1 MGEKK
6 NFDSSLMNF
15 IEPVQASQD
24 YFIKK
29 EITKLV
35 KIELKGFE
43 SFFKLAG
50 LDEKTKEELCYILSD
65 ARRLPAALGGFHG
78 AYPGGLFDHT
88 LLVVNYANFICS
100 SLTKDT
106 SWLKKLILTAICHDF
121 GKIQHYGFK
130 LDLNNRK
137 IKIHIIEADDVRL
150 ELSSKFKISGQ
161 DRHVENGIA
170 IIKKYLSKHNLLF
183 DDDMYQAIAFH
194 HGSWS
199 KYHPQK
205 FNTLSSILHVADMI
219 ASQILK
225 I

>member
-170 IIKKYLSKHNLLF
+170 I
-183 DDDMYQAIAFH
+183 
-194 HGSWS
+194 
-199 KYHPQK
+199 
-205 FNTLSSILHVADMI
+205 
-219 ASQILK
+219 
-225 I
+225 

>member
-6 NFDSSLMNF
+6 NLDSSLMNF

-24 YFIKK
+24 FFINR
-29 EITKLV
+29 EIIKLV

-43 SFFKLAG
+43 SFFELVG
-50 LDEKTKEELCYILSD
+50 LDENTKKELRIILSD

-78 AYPGGLFDHT
+78 DYPGGLFDHT

-100 SLTKDT
+100 TLKDT
-106 SWLKKLILTAICHDF
+106 SWLKKVILTAICHDF
-121 GKIQHYGFK
+121 GKIQYYGFK
-130 LDLNNRK
+130 LDLNDRK
-137 IKIHIIEADDVRL
+137 IKIHINDADAVRL
-150 ELSSKFKISGQ
+150 ELTSKFKVSGK

-170 IIKKYLSKHNLLF
+170 IIKKYLSKHTQLF

-205 FNTLSSILHVADMI
+205 FNKLASLIHVADMI

>member
-1 MGEKK
+1 MLL
-6 NFDSSLMNF
+6 FSSLSKTSN
-15 IEPVQASQD
+15 
-24 YFIKK
+24 YFINK
-29 EITKLV
+29 EIIKLV

-43 SFFKLAG
+43 FFFELVG
-50 LDEKTKEELCYILSD
+50 LDENTKKELNVILSD

-78 AYPGGLFDHT
+78 DYSGGLFDHT

-100 SLTKDT
+100 TLKDK
-106 SWLKKLILTAICHDF
+106 SWLKKVILTAICHDF
-121 GKIQHYGFK
+121 GKVQYYGFK
-130 LDLNNRK
+130 LDLNDRK
-137 IKIHIIEADDVRL
+137 IKIHINDADAVRL
-150 ELSSKFKISGQ
+150 ELTSKFKVNGK

-170 IIKKYLSKHNLLF
+170 IIKKYLSKHTQLF
-183 DDDMYQAIAFH
+183 DDEMYQAIAFH

-205 FNTLSSILHVADMI
+205 LNELASLIHVADMI

>member
-6 NFDSSLMNF
+6 NLDLSLMNF

-24 YFIKK
+24 YFINKA
-29 EITKLV
+29 IPKLV

-43 SFFKLAG
+43 FFFELVG
-50 LDEKTKEELCYILSD
+50 LDETTIKELSIILSD

-78 AYPGGLFDHT
+78 DYPGGLLDHT

-100 SLTKDT
+100 TLKDK
-106 SWLKKLILTAICHDF
+106 SWLKKVILTAICHDF
-121 GKIQHYGFK
+121 GKVQYYGFK
-130 LDLNNRK
+130 LDLKDRK
-137 IKIHIIEADDVRL
+137 IKIHINDADAVRL
-150 ELSSKFKISGQ
+150 ELTSKFKVSGK

-170 IIKKYLSKHNLLF
+170 IIKKYLSKHTQLF
-183 DDDMYQAIAFH
+183 DDGMYQAIAFH

-205 FNTLSSILHVADMI
+205 LNELASLIHVADMI

>member
-6 NFDSSLMNF
+6 NLDLSLMNF

-24 YFIKK
+24 YFINKA
-29 EITKLV
+29 IPKLV

-43 SFFKLAG
+43 FFFELVG
-50 LDEKTKEELCYILSD
+50 LDETTNKELSIILSD

-78 AYPGGLFDHT
+78 DYPGGLLDHT

-100 SLTKDT
+100 TLKDK
-106 SWLKKLILTAICHDF
+106 SCIKKVILTAICHDF
-121 GKIQHYGFK
+121 GKVQYYGFK
-130 LDLNNRK
+130 LDLKDRK
-137 IKIHIIEADDVRL
+137 IKIHINDADAVRL
-150 ELSSKFKISGQ
+150 ELTSKFKVSGK

-170 IIKKYLSKHNLLF
+170 VIKKYLSEHTQLF
-183 DDDMYQAIAFH
+183 DDEMYLGIIFH

-205 FNTLSSILHVADMI
+205 LNELASLIHVADMI
-219 ASQILK
+219 SSQILK